1 MELLGLA
8 ELAQLLGVSK
18 QVVISWKVKREGFPK
33 PAAELRSGPVWLR
46 DDIVGW
52 AQAEGVELD
61 EPPEPDS
68 SAVSEDDE
76 QRHAIVVAMMNMKG
90 GVGKSTLAV
99 NLGWWGAASTHK
111 RDFHVLLIDLDP
123 QFNLSQYVMGQKK
136 YESMYRKKA
145 PTIAS
150 LFDAHPSGQRH
161 HLRDLIHK
169 ERYWRDGSCLHIVPS
184 SLELAWSIRYATE
197 RPHLLRDQLK
207 EVRSD
212 YDLVVIDCAP
222 TESIL
227 SKAAYLASDY
237 IFVPVKPEFLST
249 IGLPLL
255 LRSLQK
261 FQDDHT
267 REEAPEVRGII
278 FNDSEDKKEH
288 AMSRKSVREIAGDN
302 GWYVFKNSVSHSNSY
317 PAGARVGRPIFTTG
331 YARENRILEFNGVA
345 REFYERV
352 QV

>member
-18 QVVISWKVKREGFPK
+18 QVVISRKVKREGFPK
-33 PAAELRSGPVWLR
+33 PAAELKSGPVWRR
-46 DDIVGW
+46 DDIMGW

-68 SAVSEDDE
+68 SGVPEDDE
-76 QRHAIVVAMMNMKG
+76 QRHALVVAMMNMKG

-99 NLGWWGAASTHK
+99 NLGWWGAAHR
-111 RDFHVLLIDLDP
+111 RDFRVLLIDLDP

-136 YESMYRKKA
+136 YESMYREKA

-150 LFDAHPSGQRH
+150 LFDPYPSGQRH
-161 HLRDLIHK
+161 HLRDLIYKKH
-169 ERYWRDGSCLHIVPS
+169 YWQDGSCLHIVPS
-184 SLELAWSIRYATE
+184 SLDLARSIRYADE
-197 RPHLLRDQLK
+197 KPHLLRDQL
-207 EVRSD
+207 EQVRSD

-222 TESIL
+222 TESVL

-255 LRSLQK
+255 LQSLK
-261 FQDDHT
+261 EFQDDYPT
-267 REEAPEVRGII
+267 DEAPEVGGII

-288 AMSRKSVREIAGDN
+288 AMSRKFVREIADKN
-302 GWYVFKNSVSHSNSY
+302 SWYVFEKSVSHSDSY
-317 PAGARVGRPIFTTG
+317 PAGARVGRPIFMTN
-331 YARENRILEFNGVA
+331 YARENRIWEFNGVA